1 MDIAVRQEQRV
12 WQVVNVVIP
21 NVNVLLDML
30 LIVKM
35 DTVVPLDPRVS

>member
-35 DTVVPLDPRVS
+35 DTVAPLDPRVS